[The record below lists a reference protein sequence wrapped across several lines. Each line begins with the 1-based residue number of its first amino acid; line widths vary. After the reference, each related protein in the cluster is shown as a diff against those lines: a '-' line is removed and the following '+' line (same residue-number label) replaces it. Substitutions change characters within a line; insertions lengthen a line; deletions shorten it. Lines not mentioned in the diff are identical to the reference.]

1 VPKAA
6 AVEENT
12 TNDAID
18 REIKK
23 LRRRKKK
30 YGFEALEESKGGHR
44 VIICDE
50 QIDIC
55 YTQAVSPS
63 LLDDVKTSGSSCPV
77 VFVVSE
83 LGSGIARGFMN
94 LGRLFQGKY
103 IPPERTDGLPPQPD
117 KKVCI
122 EDEATVEV
130 IGENS
135 CFQAKADIDLD

>member
-1 VPKAA
+1 M
-6 AVEENT
+6 N
-12 TNDAID
+12 
-18 REIKK
+18 
-23 LRRRKKK
+23 
-30 YGFEALEESKGGHR
+30 YF
-44 VIICDE
+44 

-63 LLDDVKTSGSSCPV
+63 LLDDVKTSGSRCPV

-103 IPPERTDGLPPQPD
+103 IPPERTDGLHPQPD
-117 KKVCI
+117 EKVCI
-122 EDEATVEV
+122 EDVAMVEV
-130 IGENS
+130 INENS